1 MLTQWQTLFSSWLD
15 VVGFAFFLIAFP
27 IYHSAYPWLMRLF
40 PNRAAKVRLDEF
52 RRSWIERL
60 VHTRDLIAA
69 AQQTRNLAMVNSLL
83 ASSALILMGFTANVL
98 LGMPG
103 TMSPNG
109 AEDATTRA
117 DAAAGTESL
126 TGLVQWAADPDS
138 LQLKLLL
145 LILVFGVS
153 FAYSMTALRHLGH
166 FNLVIG
172 ADPEVIASREGSA
185 VDYLGALIN
194 KASNRATLAVRCLY
208 SATPLFLWL
217 FDTRL
222 FVLVTVV
229 WLAKFVAFQDF
240 AHLRRSS
247 PALPKSEPAATEG
260 DEPS

>member
-1 MLTQWQTLFSSWLD
+1 MLTDWQNLFSEWLD
-15 VVGFAFFLIAFP
+15 VVGFALFLLAFP
-27 IYHSAYPWLMRLF
+27 VYHSAYPWLMLLF

-60 VHTRDLIAA
+60 VRTRDLMAA

-98 LGMPG
+98 LGMPQTLGLANDAGVSREGPG
-103 TMSPNG
+103 T
-109 AEDATTRA
+109 D
-117 DAAAGTESL
+117 
-126 TGLVQWAADPDS
+126 GLLMDWAAHPES

-166 FNLVIG
+166 FNLVVG
-172 ADPEVIASREGSA
+172 ADPEVIARREGSA
-185 VDYLGALIN
+185 VDYLSALIN

-217 FDTRL
+217 FDVRL

-229 WLAKFVAFQDF
+229 WMVKFVAFQDF
-240 AHLRRSS
+240 AHLRRS
-247 PALPKSEPAATEG
+247 ARVASEPATPAAAAA
-260 DEPS
+260 DETR